1 MNSKETGTIP
11 ASRILKPVWRLT
23 CRSSPVLLN
32 DKVLQHTRV
41 LVMRG
46 LLPREDFRQTLLG
59 DQNGSMPAIKLSP
72 YVLTLYYR
80 EKEEVKKVLHLE
92 VIICY

>member
-1 MNSKETGTIP
+1 
-11 ASRILKPVWRLT
+11 
-23 CRSSPVLLN
+23 
-32 DKVLQHTRV
+32 
-41 LVMRG
+41 MRG